1 MLCYERL
8 NCFVSMH
15 RFPFRG
21 TLFSNHVRRIIGVKT
36 AQTKQADQD
45 AKIRR
50 CLNVALHV
58 HFLYPSLHLMFEHPM
73 MLPNYARI
81 NARDEREKKNAWKS
95 SCIMSAT
102 RVRFQPNPK

>member
-1 MLCYERL
+1 MLCHERV
-8 NCFVSMH
+8 NCLVSMH

-21 TLFSNHVRRIIGVKT
+21 TLFSNHVHRIIRVKT
-36 AQTKQADQD
+36 VQTKRADQD

-58 HFLYPSLHLMFEHPM
+58 RVHFLYPSLHLLFEHPRSPM

-81 NARDEREKKNAWKS
+81 NARDAREQAHGRLH
-95 SCIMSAT
+95 A
-102 RVRFQPNPK
+102 